1 MKISKYTSYF
11 SNRIFRSREHYPRQY
26 RGIVFARR
34 ESDKSGWYG
43 YESHWNLS
51 PIFSNKKEIYL
62 EQLKNQI
69 ESPMPKY
76 LDGLGMEKAKEF
88 HLEDR
93 KFDIESYELF
103 KKLPVLD
110 IPRQLLTSF
119 GGLKMAKITID
130 GILERN
136 EGLEDKLKKIIKESK

>member
-43 YESHWNLS
+43 YESVWILS
-51 PIFSNKKEIYL
+51 PIFSNFKEIYMK
-62 EQLKNQI
+62 ELKEEI
-69 ESPMPKY
+69 ERPMPHYITGETSTKI
-76 LDGLGMEKAKEF
+76 F
-88 HLEDR
+88 VEDR

>member
-26 RGIVFARR
+26 RGIVFARKYI
-34 ESDKSGWYG
+34 DKSGWYG
-43 YESHWNLS
+43 YESVWNLS
-51 PIFSNKKEIYL
+51 PVFSNKKEIYMKL
-62 EQLKNQI
+62 LKEEI
-69 ESPMPKY
+69 ERPMPDYITGETSTKI
-76 LDGLGMEKAKEF
+76 F
-88 HLEDR
+88 VEDR